1 MVPILALVIVAI
13 VLGIIGAVANGWFF
27 LLIIAIILFV
37 ADMAYAGI
45 RWSQRSGRRPTR

>member
-1 MVPILALVIVAI
+1 MVLILALAIVAI

-27 LLIIAIILFV
+27 LLVIAIILFV

-45 RWSQRSGRRPTR
+45 RWYQGSGQHPTR